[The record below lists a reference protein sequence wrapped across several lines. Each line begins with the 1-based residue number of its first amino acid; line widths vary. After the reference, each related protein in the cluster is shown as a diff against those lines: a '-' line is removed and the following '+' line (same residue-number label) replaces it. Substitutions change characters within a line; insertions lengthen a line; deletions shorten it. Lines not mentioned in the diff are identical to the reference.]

1 LPGQETRILLAPHR
15 LTDAVCYLSQG
26 LHSPIPSRPKSLA
39 SKAYS
44 YPKRPPIKEF
54 ESHGTEGTDR
64 PFGWTETPLFR
75 IPRRWSRRIRREQI
89 DGVRIETAETF
100 AIDWVKV
107 KNDRLFDGDG
117 KRIAQY
123 YGFGEDVLAVA
134 DGTVV
139 YVHDGMPDETPST
152 PAHPLRG
159 SPVQSDSTTLRAECP
174 VIRKSESR
182 RAFSIT
188 RPSCGKRFA

>member
-1 LPGQETRILLAPHR
+1 MTRSG
-15 LTDAVCYLSQG
+15 AVSG
-26 LHSPIPSRPKSLA
+26 
-39 SKAYS
+39 
-44 YPKRPPIKEF
+44 
-54 ESHGTEGTDR
+54 G
-64 PFGWTETPLFR
+64 
-75 IPRRWSRRIRREQI
+75 
-89 DGVRIETAETF
+89 
-100 AIDWVKV
+100 
-107 KNDRLFDGDG
+107 
-117 KRIAQY
+117 RIAQY

-159 SPVQSDSTTLRAECP
+159 SLVQSASTTLRAECP

-188 RPSCGKRFA
+188 RPSCGKGWREGYFPGRLFAAVVAGGCSTGRRASSRAAHEPGCADV